1 MYLLKSV
8 KSAKTGSAPAN
19 KYLHLRKLYIAGILL
34 LSFFAIVNF
43 PKYYDAGLN
52 VENSLMIAF
61 VMLSAIVLFYLERN
75 SSSKGGVHPHEWNS
89 AGGSMHA
96 FSFANYFCPD
106 CGARLWLASA
116 KPDGAV
122 EFCTPGK
129 TLPGTMRFTCPHCL
143 RQFDSEGVRPKQLD
157 TSKLPREKVRDMLGQ
172 LKGARA
178 YKLSAEYTRRYLLIT
193 VILLLVEIICIRFA
207 SARPINLLL
216 PLCVGYFL
224 FVSLINTFT
233 ALSTAYYVLDEGAVQ
248 KTAWGYR
255 FYGFSATSS
264 LVKLKSDGGAVWALL
279 TGGENLLVSPIVDGW
294 KDMLDEL
301 REKAARAGAMVRK

>member
-8 KSAKTGSAPAN
+8 KSEKAGSAPAN

-61 VMLSAIVLFYLERN
+61 V
-75 SSSKGGVHPHEWNS
+75 
-89 AGGSMHA
+89 
-96 FSFANYFCPD
+96 
-106 CGARLWLASA
+106 GARLWLASA

-143 RQFDSEGVRPKQLD
+143 RQFDSESVRPKQLD
-157 TSKLPREKVRDMLGQ
+157 TSKLPREKARDMLGQ

-193 VILLLVEIICIRFA
+193 VILLLMEIICIRFA

-248 KTAWGYR
+248 KAAWGYR

-294 KDMLDEL
+294 QDMLDEL
-301 REKAARAGAMVRK
+301 RKKAARAGAMVRK